1 MKLTELIASL
11 NIAPYSGADVD
22 IRGLAYDSRQVK
34 PGYLF
39 FAIPGANFDGH
50 DFIGEAM
57 SRGAAAVIVERPQG
71 SPVAPAAELVVA
83 DARAALAAAAV
94 RFYGYPSKKFKL
106 IGITGTNGKTTTA
119 YLLESIFRAAG
130 LKTGLIGTIE
140 YRIDGE
146 RFVAERTTPES
157 LDLQRIFASMV
168 DKGVEIAIIEVS
180 SHALKLR
187 RVDGSSFAARVF
199 TNLSRDHLD
208 FHTDMED
215 YFDAKARFFTDEAF
229 GDGPSAVNIDDAYG
243 RRLADA
249 VSGPMVTFGLGS
261 GDYYPVDIDISV
273 KETAFSL
280 VGPTGRLAIRSR
292 LIGAFNLINLIAAAA
307 VASRLGVDG
316 TAISDGLLSVGH
328 VPGRFETVACG
339 QDFQVLVDY
348 AHTPDGLEKVI
359 GAARS
364 LAGANRLIVVFGCG
378 GDRDK
383 GKRPKMGAIAAAQS
397 DIVFVT
403 SDNPR
408 GESPG
413 SIIDDILEGISKDA
427 SAEVIVTIDRI
438 EAIDQAIGRA
448 RPGDVVLIAGKGH
461 ETYQILADRVIPFD
475 DRRVARERLR
485 ELIGDPNKG

>member
-1 MKLTELIASL
+1 MKLSELIASL
-11 NIAPYSGADVD
+11 KIAPYGGTDIE

-39 FAIPGANFDGH
+39 FAIPGAKFDGH
-50 DFIGEAM
+50 DFINEAV
-57 SRGAAAVIVERPQG
+57 SRGATAVVVENPRGSSAASAV
-71 SPVAPAAELVVA
+71 ELVVA
-83 DARAALAAAAV
+83 DSRGALAGAAAK
-94 RFYGYPSKKFKL
+94 FYGYPSKKFKL

-119 YLLESIFRAAG
+119 YLLESIFQAAG

-140 YRIDGE
+140 YRIAGE

-168 DKGVEIAIIEVS
+168 DKGVETAIMEAS

-215 YFDAKARFFTDEAF
+215 YFAAKARFFTDEAF
-229 GDGPSAVNIDDAYG
+229 GGGPSVINIDDPYG
-243 RRLADA
+243 RRLADTA
-249 VSGPMVTFGLGS
+249 SEPVITFGMGS
-261 GDYYPVDIDISV
+261 GDYYPIDIDLSV

-280 VGPTGRLAIRSR
+280 VGPAGSLAIRSR

-316 TAISDGLLSVGH
+316 AAISAGLLSVGH
-328 VPGRFETVACG
+328 VPGRFEKVACG

-359 GAARS
+359 NAARA
-364 LAGANRLIVVFGCG
+364 LAGANRLLTVFGCG

-383 GKRPKMGAIAAAQS
+383 GKRPKMGAIAAALS
-397 DIVFVT
+397 DIAFVT

-408 GESPG
+408 SESPE
-413 SIIDDILEGISKDA
+413 SIIDDILAGISKEA
-427 SAEVIVTIDRI
+427 PAEVIVTVDRA
-438 EAIDQAIGRA
+438 EAINQAVGRA
-448 RPGDVVLIAGKGH
+448 RSGDVVLIAGKGH

-475 DRRVARERLR
+475 DRRVAREAL
-485 ELIGDPNKG
+485 KGVDR